1 MPVGCWIIGRFN
13 ASCLVFHTEIIFP
26 LQKVICTA
34 EALHR
39 LVFTLISHISSIL
52 APMPCSMQFSRI
64 TDFFNNQ
71 QSQLGPGR
79 NPSMCAATQ
88 VVTGLPARTLQPN
101 QLLPTLVTKAVQQKH
116 TNDWCAFAVLTAL
129 RSVNLRERVFP
140 RRSYGHLHISLIFGN
155 PYFHSARK
163 KGWRK

>member
-1 MPVGCWIIGRFN
+1 MLTQNNQVSCEHVNVKDIGARWMLDNRSFQCLL
-13 ASCLVFHTEIIFP
+13 SCLSHGNYLCGKKRKIFP

-79 NPSMCAATQ
+79 NPSMCAAAQ
-88 VVTGLPARTLQPN
+88 VVTGLPARHEAKPVAVYIWLLLYCTFTLQ
-101 QLLPTLVTKAVQQKH
+101 LCKV
-116 TNDWCAFAVLTAL
+116 
-129 RSVNLRERVFP
+129 
-140 RRSYGHLHISLIFGN
+140 
-155 PYFHSARK
+155 
-163 KGWRK
+163 

>member
-1 MPVGCWIIGRFN
+1 MNVWEQLHLDYGVIETILPHRCSIVDVDPKQPSFMRARQCEGGCWIIGRFN

-39 LVFTLISHISSIL
+39 LVFALISHISSIL

-71 QSQLGPGR
+71 PAAWMGRKSQLGPGR
-79 NPSMCAATQ
+79 NPSMCAAAQ
-88 VVTGLPARTLQPN
+88 VVTGLPARHEAKPVAVYIGLLLYCTFTLQ
-101 QLLPTLVTKAVQQKH
+101 LCKV
-116 TNDWCAFAVLTAL
+116 
-129 RSVNLRERVFP
+129 
-140 RRSYGHLHISLIFGN
+140 
-155 PYFHSARK
+155 
-163 KGWRK
+163 